1 MDSSSNRSG
10 TVSVTIG
17 KLFLP
22 SPPTSD
28 LLILPE
34 ILSLMSLLLE
44 LVLLVLLLLILLERS
59 VSRLFDLIAYGFELG
74 GDSFVDLILDLKILE
89 NE

>member
-1 MDSSSNRSG
+1 
-10 TVSVTIG
+10 
-17 KLFLP
+17 
-22 SPPTSD
+22 
-28 LLILPE
+28 
-34 ILSLMSLLLE
+34 MSLLLE